1 MNRQGHRQDPCDIL
15 IIGAGA
21 TGSLAATVLAEA
33 GLDVLC
39 LEQGSWVEPGDHP
52 HYSSDWTWQRRT
64 NWNSDVN
71 KRHHPDDYPVESNS
85 SQVLM
90 WNGVGG
96 STNVYGAI
104 WPRYRPSDF
113 RKGDEHGLQPNWPIA
128 YEDLAPFYEA
138 ADRMIGT
145 SGLAGDPAMP
155 PREPCPTGPLPFT
168 RAAGRL
174 GEAFD
179 RLGWHW
185 WPAEAGVISENY
197 DGRPGC
203 NGCGIC
209 NGCPRGSMSK
219 FSLSI
224 WPKALRAGARL
235 RTHARV
241 LRIEKGRDGRAT
253 GALFVDRN
261 TGRREFQPARVVI
274 VAANGVGTPR
284 LLLASD
290 DLANGADQV
299 GRNLLHHTLVS
310 AELWVDE
317 PLQSHMGYVASL
329 IGREFAETDVGR
341 GFVNGFQFNCLTS
354 TSSAGEAAAGW
365 VSDTKAPWGRDHHR
379 WFERHF
385 GHGIG
390 LHAIG
395 DDLPNPDNRVTLD
408 PSIRDRDG
416 VPAARLFY
424 EPGEND
430 RRMMN
435 FMLDRLEDIAK
446 AAGAF
451 EFKATDYR
459 DADGV
464 YRTPA
469 WHMIGTCRMGDDPA
483 TSVVNRWNQTWEVPN
498 LFIVDG
504 SVLATGGVVNPTPTI
519 SALALRAAGY
529 IRDNFRDLG
538 GVAPSVAA

>member
-1 MNRQGHRQDPCDIL
+1 MSEKKAVDVL
-15 IIGAGA
+15 IVGAGA
-21 TGSLAATVLAEA
+21 TGALAAIVLAEA

-39 LEQGSWVEPGDHP
+39 LEQGSWVEPEDHP
-52 HYSSDWTWQRRT
+52 HFSSDWTWQRHT
-64 NWNSDVN
+64 NWNADVN
-71 KRHHPDDYPVESNS
+71 RRRHPDDYPVQTNS

-113 RKGDEHGLQPNWPIA
+113 RKGDEHGLQPNWPIS
-128 YEDLAPFYEA
+128 YEDVAPFYEQ
-138 ADRMIGT
+138 ADRLIGT

-155 PREPCPTGPLPFT
+155 PRDSCPTGPLPFT
-168 RAAGRL
+168 RAAARL
-174 GEAFD
+174 AEAFD

-185 WPAEAGVISENY
+185 WPAEAGVISEDY
-197 DGRPGC
+197 DGRPAC

-219 FSLSI
+219 FSLSV
-224 WPKALRAGARL
+224 WPKALAAGAEL
-235 RTHARV
+235 CTHARV
-241 LRIEKGRDGRAT
+241 VKIEKGTDGRVT
-253 GALFVDRN
+253 GVHYVDRN
-261 TGRREFQPARVVI
+261 TGRAVFRGSKIVI

-290 DLANGADQV
+290 NLANSSDQV

-310 AELWVDE
+310 SEFWVDE
-317 PLQSHMGYVASL
+317 PIESHMGYVASV
-329 IGREFAETDVGR
+329 IGREFAETDVRR
-341 GFVNGFQFNCLTS
+341 GFVNGFQFNCLTG

-365 VSDTKAPWGRDHHR
+365 VSNAKAPWGREHHR
-379 WFERHF
+379 WYERHF
-385 GHGIG
+385 AHGVG
-390 LHAIG
+390 VHAIG
-395 DDLPNPDNRVTLD
+395 DDLPNPNNRVTLD
-408 PSIRDRDG
+408 PDRWDKDG
-416 VPAARLFY
+416 LPAAKLFY
-424 EPGEND
+424 TPGEND

-435 FMLDRLEDIAK
+435 FMLDRMEDIAR

-451 EFKATDYR
+451 NYKATDYR
-459 DADGV
+459 DENGV

-469 WHMIGTCRMGDDPA
+469 WHMIGTCRMGASPE
-483 TSVVNRWNQTWEVPN
+483 TSVVNKWNQSWDVPN

-519 SALALRAAGY
+519 SALALRAATY
-529 IRDNFRDLG
+529 IRDNIRTL
-538 GVAPSVAA
+538 SHTTRSLAA

>member
-1 MNRQGHRQDPCDIL
+1 MKRNDACDVL

-21 TGSLAATVLAEA
+21 TGSLAATVLARA

-71 KRHHPDDYPVESNS
+71 KRHHPDDYPVESDS

-113 RKGDEHGLQPNWPIA
+113 RKNDEHGLQPNWPISYA
-128 YEDLAPFYEA
+128 DVAPFYEA
-138 ADRMIGT
+138 ADRLIGT
-145 SGLAGDPAMP
+145 SGLPGDPAMP
-155 PREPCPTGPLPFT
+155 PREACPTGPLPFT
-168 RAAGRL
+168 KAAGRL
-174 GEAFD
+174 AHSFD
-179 RLGWHW
+179 KLGWHW

-219 FSLSI
+219 YSISI
-224 WPKALRAGARL
+224 WPKALAAGAKL
-235 RTHARV
+235 RIHARV
-241 LRIEKGRDGRAT
+241 LKVEKGLDGRAT
-253 GALFVDRN
+253 GALFIDRD
-261 TGRREFQPARVVI
+261 TGLTEFQPAKIVI

-290 DLANGADQV
+290 NLANSSDQV

-310 AELWVDE
+310 SEMWVDE
-317 PLQSHMGYVASL
+317 PIEGHMGYVASV
-329 IGREFAETDVGR
+329 ISREFAETDVSR
-341 GFVNGFQFNCLTS
+341 GFVNGFNFNCLTS

-365 VSDTKAPWGRDHHR
+365 VTDTKAPWGRDHHK

-385 GHGIG
+385 GHNIGI
-390 LHAIG
+390 HAIG
-395 DDLPNPDNRVTLD
+395 DDLPNPDNRVALD
-408 PSIRDRDG
+408 PKVTDKDG
-416 VPAARLFY
+416 IPVATLHYR
-424 EPGEND
+424 PGEND

-435 FMLDRLEDIAK
+435 YMLDRLEDIAK

-451 EFKATDYR
+451 EYKLTDYR
-459 DADGV
+459 DKEGV

-469 WHMIGTCRMGDDPA
+469 WHMIGTCRMGDNPE
-483 TSVVNRWNQTWEVPN
+483 TSVVNKWNQSWDVPN

-504 SVLATGGVVNPTPTI
+504 SILATGGVVNPTPTI
-519 SALALRAAGY
+519 SALALRAATY
-529 IRDNFRDLG
+529 IRDNFRELSG
-538 GVAPSVAA
+538 STRVMAA

>member
-1 MNRQGHRQDPCDIL
+1 MTQNSACDVL

-21 TGSLAATVLAEA
+21 TGSLAATVLARA
-33 GLDVLC
+33 GLDVVC
-39 LEQGSWVEPGDHP
+39 LEQGSWVEPSDHP
-52 HYSSDWTWQRRT
+52 HYSGDWTWQRRT
-64 NWNSDVN
+64 NWNADVN
-71 KRHHPDDYPVESNS
+71 KRQHPDDYPVESDS

-155 PREPCPTGPLPFT
+155 PRETCPTGPLPFT

-174 GEAFD
+174 AEAFD
-179 RLGWHW
+179 KLGWHW

-203 NGCGIC
+203 NGCGVC

-224 WPKALRAGARL
+224 WPKALSAGTRL

-241 LRIEKGRDGRAT
+241 LKIEKGMDGRAS

-261 TGRREFQPARVVI
+261 TGVTQFQAAKIVI

-284 LLLASD
+284 LLLNSG
-290 DLANGADQV
+290 LANSSDQV
-299 GRNLLHHTLVS
+299 GRNLLHHTLVGM
-310 AELWVDE
+310 EMWVDE
-317 PLQSHMGYVASL
+317 PIESHMGYAASL
-329 IGREFAETDVGR
+329 IGREFAETDVSR

-354 TSSAGEAAAGW
+354 TSAAGD
-365 VSDTKAPWGRDHHR
+365 VAAGSVADAKAPWGRGHHA

-390 LHAIG
+390 VYAIG

-408 PSIRDRDG
+408 PARTDEDG
-416 VPAARLFY
+416 LPAAKLHY
-424 EPGEND
+424 APGEND

-435 FMLDRLEDIAK
+435 FMLDRLTDIAHTT
-446 AAGAF
+446 GAF
-451 EFKATDYR
+451 EYKLIDYR
-459 DADGV
+459 DENGV

-469 WHMIGTCRMGDDPA
+469 WHMIGTCRMGADSKS
-483 TSVVNRWNQTWEVPN
+483 SVVNKWNQSWDVPN

-519 SALALRAAGY
+519 SALALRAATY
-529 IRDNFRDLG
+529 IRDNFQALAGIR
-538 GVAPSVAA
+538 PSIAA